1 MRILTAS
8 FGALPLFLSSVST
21 QDNRAPDP
29 NNHFISPPLPG
40 PQVNVNATVFWSNQN
55 WTVGVQQTIDWNWV
69 TNFTNLMIT
78 MQQEGNPGSVQSR
91 LILGMHQLPVFN
103 LIDGVDRSPDCPAA
117 STQDNIYWDGKIS
130 PIDLKNGS
138 IAYLA
143 AWDCDQPDATPI
155 FFSHYINLT
164 EPVVTTTS
172 STSTTTTSGI
182 PTSASPVSTSS
193 ITPAATAESNHSG
206 GGGSNSAALGGGI
219 GGGIGGALVL
229 IVLAALFIYWRRGK
243 REALKGAPSHE
254 PSTRELLPQN
264 QPYPLN
270 SYPYQQQTYYPSELS
285 GTPSEQR
292 KPMSNVELDSNSRSG
307 TGE

>member
-1 MRILTAS
+1 MRTWTAS
-8 FGALPLFLSSVST
+8 FCALPLFLSSVST

-40 PQVNVNATVFWSNQN
+40 PQANVDATVFWSNQN
-55 WTVGVQQTIDWNWV
+55 WTVGVLQTIDWNWV
-69 TNFTNLMIT
+69 TNLTNLMIT
-78 MQQEGNPGSVQSR
+78 LQQEGNPESVQSR
-91 LILGMHQLPVFN
+91 LIL
-103 LIDGVDRSPDCPAA
+103 DCPAA
-117 STQDNIYWDGKIS
+117 STQDLIYWDGKIS

-138 IAYLA
+138 VAYLA

-172 STSTTTTSGI
+172 STSTTIPSTSSVSSTTSGT

-193 ITPAATAESNHSG
+193 VTPAATAESNHSG
-206 GGGSNSAALGGGI
+206 GGGSNSAAIGGGI

-229 IVLAALFIYWRRGK
+229 IVLAALFVYWHRGQ
-243 REALKGAPSHE
+243 REALKRAPNHE

-264 QPYPLN
+264 QPFPRN
-270 SYPYQQQTYYPSELS
+270 SYPYQQQTSYPSELS
-285 GTPSEQR
+285 GIPSQPR
-292 KPMSNVELDSNSRSG
+292 KPMSNVELDSNGRSS
-307 TGE
+307 T

>member
-1 MRILTAS
+1 
-8 FGALPLFLSSVST
+8 
-21 QDNRAPDP
+21 
-29 NNHFISPPLPG
+29 
-40 PQVNVNATVFWSNQN
+40 
-55 WTVGVQQTIDWNWV
+55 
-69 TNFTNLMIT
+69 
-78 MQQEGNPGSVQSR
+78 MQQEGNPESVQSR
-91 LILGMHQLPVFN
+91 LIL
-103 LIDGVDRSPDCPAA
+103 DCPAA

-172 STSTTTTSGI
+172 STPTTITSASLASSTTSGT
-182 PTSASPVSTSS
+182 PTSAGPVSTSS
-193 ITPAATAESNHSG
+193 VTPAATAESNHSG

-243 REALKGAPSHE
+243 REVLKGAPSHE
-254 PSTRELLPQN
+254 PSTRELLPRN
-264 QPYPLN
+264 QPYPPN

-285 GTPSEQR
+285 GTPSPQR
-292 KPMSNVELDSNSRSG
+292 KPMSNAELDSNSRSD
-307 TGE
+307 TGG